1 MRILLVDDEELS
13 RNSIYDFL
21 KVQLSLDVHEFDNV
35 TSALT
40 AYSEK
45 PFDIIISDLK
55 MPGIDGLEFLD
66 RIKQMDSGKMTDFIL
81 ITGYGNM
88 DSAIKALRSG
98 AFDYLHKP
106 LNIDELNEV
115 IKRSMDHLS
124 LLHENREFRT
134 NLNRI
139 VRTEQIKYKERCQE
153 IHNTYVKL
161 AGYGEIGIFSP
172 HMNKIREQCEILYK
186 DRNVPVLI
194 DGETGTG
201 KEIVARMVHTG
212 NTVNKTPFIP
222 LNCSAIPHS
231 LFESELF
238 GYDAG
243 AFTDSK
249 KTGNIGKFELANE
262 GTLFLDEIGD
272 LPQTLQAKLLRV
284 IEEKEFFKLGGIK
297 KVKVDVRIICATNKD
312 LRKLVKEGKFRNDL
326 YFRLNTA
333 NITLMPL
340 NKRKDEILPLAEM
353 FMNKFSITKNKNFS
367 SITPGAEKILKE
379 YPWPG
384 NIRELH
390 NVVERIILLYDE
402 ENISEEHLG
411 FLDDVTS
418 PSDLHTL
425 FDPENM
431 KLPEEKLDLK
441 KLEREIVMK
450 AMEKFD
456 GNKSKAAE
464 YLGLTRSA
472 LRSKLV

>member
-35 TSALT
+35 ASALN
-40 AYSEK
+40 AYKERS
-45 PFDIIISDLK
+45 FDIIISDLK

-66 RIKQMDSGKMTDFIL
+66 KIKKMDDGEMTDFIL

-88 DSAIKALRSG
+88 NSAIKALRSG
-98 AFDYLHKP
+98 AFDYLQKP

-115 IKRSMDHLS
+115 IKRSMDHLF

-139 VRTEQIKYKERCQE
+139 VRTEKIKYKKKCQE
-153 IHNTYVKL
+153 IHNTYVEL
-161 AGYGEIGIFSP
+161 AGYGEIGIFSA
-172 HMNKIREQCEILYK
+172 HMNRIREQCEIIYK
-186 DRNVPVLI
+186 NRDIPVLI
-194 DGETGTG
+194 DGDTGSG
-201 KEIVARMVHTG
+201 KEIVARMIHTG
-212 NTVNKTPFIP
+212 NVVNSTPFIP

-238 GYDAG
+238 GYEAG

-272 LPQTLQAKLLRV
+272 LPKELQAKLLRV

-297 KVKVDVRIICATNKD
+297 KVKVDIRIICATNKD
-312 LRKLVKEGKFRNDL
+312 LKKMVKEGKFRNDL

-333 NITLMPL
+333 NITLLPL

-353 FMNKFSITKNKNFS
+353 FMNKLSKIKNKKFNS
-367 SITPGAEKILKE
+367 LTPGAEKILKE

-390 NVVERIILLYDE
+390 NVIERIVLLNNE
-402 ENISEEHLG
+402 ESISEEHLG
-411 FLDDVTS
+411 FLENSESSSTS
-418 PSDLHTL
+418 YILL
-425 FDPENM
+425 DPDTII
-431 KLPEEKLDLK
+431 LPEEELDLK
-441 KLEREIVMK
+441 KLEKEIVKK
-450 AMEKFD
+450 ALEKFD

-464 YLGLTRSA
+464 YLCMTRSS
-472 LRSKLV
+472 LRSKL